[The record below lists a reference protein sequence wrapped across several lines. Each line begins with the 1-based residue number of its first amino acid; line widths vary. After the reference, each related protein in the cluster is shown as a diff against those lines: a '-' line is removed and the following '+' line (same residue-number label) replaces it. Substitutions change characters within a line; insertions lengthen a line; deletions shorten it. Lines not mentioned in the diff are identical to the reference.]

1 MSSLLKLYRYFS
13 NVLSSLFKLGC
24 RFSTYIVANKSISS
38 MFKREEDTENTG
50 RLMARTNAGEES
62 KGARVLGGMQ
72 LKNKRSVIHAE
83 EKRGCAATT
92 ST

>member
-1 MSSLLKLYRYFS
+1 
-13 NVLSSLFKLGC
+13 
-24 RFSTYIVANKSISS
+24 
-38 MFKREEDTENTG
+38 MFKREEDTESTG

-72 LKNKRSVIHAE
+72 LRIKRSVIQAE